1 MGIGASTEKLLL
13 AGVPDG
19 LAARPLRKYRRG
31 DDGERVE
38 VRTRRRQR
46 KIDRVE
52 LVPAG
57 AVKPLSSLELT
68 ASEEQWLLAATQRR
82 WTSITRRY
90 GDQAWLRAVQLVQA
104 GVVRLRCTVD
114 ERMALGE
121 PQGWVLT
128 ESWEKRRSD
137 ATQQRELNREQTRE
151 RAAAAAIAVAD
162 RCPELAASLRAVTP
176 GSSIT
181 PVLVFA
187 AEDLIDG
194 ITHAGPRA
202 FSQAHFGA
210 TKARGNVAQILL
222 DAGVPD
228 DVLIDLGVRRS
239 ARLGVAGQVRAT
251 VGGKEIALDLLEGPV
266 LLRADQTELTLT
278 LTNPVPLV
286 VVENLQAAEVLADL
300 MSEDIALLYTAGL
313 PSRPALRHIASL
325 AARTPSAIVVPD
337 ADLGGVRIGEAILN
351 VALGAQLLDVG
362 ELDHPPRGKWPED
375 GVSAQGLRAALA
387 GPAGALARACL
398 DRGYPVEQE
407 LATVEAVRNVL
418 GFGGTR

>member
-1 MGIGASTEKLLL
+1 M
-13 AGVPDG
+13 
-19 LAARPLRKYRRG
+19 
-31 DDGERVE
+31 
-38 VRTRRRQR
+38 RTRRRQR

-68 ASEEQWLLAATQRR
+68 DSEEQWLLGATQRR

-121 PQGWVLT
+121 PQGWVLA
-128 ESWEKRRSD
+128 ENWERRRSD
-137 ATQQRELNREQTRE
+137 ATLQRELNREQTRE
-151 RAAAAAIAVAD
+151 RTAAAAIAVAD

-239 ARLGVAGQVRAT
+239 ARLGVAGKVRAT

-300 MSEDIALLYTAGL
+300 MSQDIALLYTAGL

-325 AARTPSAIVVPD
+325 AARTSSAIVVPD
-337 ADLGGVRIGEAILN
+337 ADLGGVRIGEAILK
-351 VALGAQLLDVG
+351 VAPGAQLLDVG
-362 ELDHPPRGKWPED
+362 ELDHPPRDKWPED

-387 GPAGALARACL
+387 GPAGTLARACL

-418 GFGGTR
+418 GFVT